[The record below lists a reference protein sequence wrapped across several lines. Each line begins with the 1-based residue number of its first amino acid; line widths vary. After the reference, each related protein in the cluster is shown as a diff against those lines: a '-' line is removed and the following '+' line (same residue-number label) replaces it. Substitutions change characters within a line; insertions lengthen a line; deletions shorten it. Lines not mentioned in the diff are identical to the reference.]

1 MPSKPCRRGGI
12 QFYDNKGHR
21 QDRDQQ
27 DGHAGKREGTYA
39 LKGQITAG
47 APPSSVQCP
56 SADYGGPSPQMP
68 AFLRRA
74 EAAASM

>member
-1 MPSKPCRRGGI
+1 MVESN
-12 QFYDNKGHR
+12 FTTTKGVAR
-21 QDRDQQ
+21 TTIKQ

-47 APPSSVQCP
+47 RPLSSVQCP